1 MSLIYLCISQGS
13 ILVNGKPME
22 ESFKR
27 SSGYVMQD
35 DALFPMLT
43 VRETLMFSARLRLP
57 EDMSLEE
64 KKERVD
70 MLIKELGLQ
79 SCAETKI
86 GNAEVRRFF
95 VPFLCSAC
103 FQH

>member
-1 MSLIYLCISQGS
+1 
-13 ILVNGKPME
+13 ME

-57 EDMSLEE
+57 ESMSIQE
-64 KKERVD
+64 KKERVEL
-70 MLIKELGLQ
+70 LIEELGLKN
-79 SCAETKI
+79 CAETKI
-86 GNAEVRRFF
+86 GNAEVS
-95 VPFLCSAC
+95 FL
-103 FQH
+103 